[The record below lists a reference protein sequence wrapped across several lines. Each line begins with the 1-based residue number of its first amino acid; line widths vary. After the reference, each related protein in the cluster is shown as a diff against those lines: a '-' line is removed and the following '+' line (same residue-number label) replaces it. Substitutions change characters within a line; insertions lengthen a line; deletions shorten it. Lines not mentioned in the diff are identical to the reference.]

1 MSSLSLGIVMKKEIK
16 KEILSYLIIIL
27 IVILI
32 RSFIITPVRVNG
44 TSMDTTLKDGEIM
57 ILNKIKYKFKSIER
71 FDIVVVNYNGEKLIK
86 RVIGLPG
93 ETLKYVDSTLYIN
106 DEEVDEYFK
115 NQETLDFD
123 IKDLDYDVIPDNC
136 YMVLGDNRRDS
147 LDSRYLGC
155 IDKKDIIGSA
165 NLVLYPFNR
174 FGIKK

>member
-1 MSSLSLGIVMKKEIK
+1 MSSLSLGIVMKKETK

>member
-1 MSSLSLGIVMKKEIK
+1 MSSLSLGIVMKKETK

-93 ETLKYVDSTLYIN
+93 ETLKYVNSTLYIN

>member
-1 MSSLSLGIVMKKEIK
+1 MSSLSLGIVMKKETK

-27 IVILI
+27 VVILI
-32 RSFIITPVRVNG
+32 RTFIITPVRVNG

-57 ILNKIKYKFKSIER
+57 ILNKIKYKFKDIKR
-71 FDIVVVNYNGEKLIK
+71 FDIVVVDYKGEKLIK

-93 ETLKYVDSTLYIN
+93 ETLKYVDDVLYIN

-136 YMVLGDNRRDS
+136 YIVLGDNRKDS

-165 NLVLYPFNR
+165 NLVLYPFNK